1 MAEIQYVPINC
12 TLCDGV
18 AELVRLCFPDMPQR
32 EQYSVAE
39 LEEIVDIYPE
49 GTVVALDGKR
59 PIGMGT
65 GIFTDLDF
73 ANLPPLED
81 ELLYDEHDQL
91 RHNWQG
97 DYYYG
102 SDIAVH
108 PNYRGRGIARKM
120 YEWRKK
126 QVTDHHKKG
135 FAAAAVLPGFANYL
149 DSLTAESYVE
159 SVVAGELFDPT
170 LSVQLR
176 NGFHVVRLVHN
187 FFEYPRSKNWSAL
200 IRWDNPNFRL

>member
-1 MAEIQYVPINC
+1 MAKIRYVSLEKS
-12 TLCDGV
+12 LCQGV
-18 AELVRLCFPDMPQR
+18 ADLVQLCFPDMPLR
-32 EQYSVAE
+32 DQYTADE
-39 LEEIVDIYPE
+39 LEEIAQIYPE

-65 GIFTDLDF
+65 GIFTDIDF
-73 ANLPPLED
+73 ANLPLLED
-81 ELLYDEHDQL
+81 DLLYDEQERL
-91 RHNWQG
+91 RHDWQG

-108 PNYRGRGIARKM
+108 PAYRGRGIARKM

-135 FAAAAVLPGFANYL
+135 FVAAAVLPGFANHL
-149 DSLTAESYVE
+149 HNLTADSYVQK
-159 SVVAGELFDPT
+159 VVAGELFDPT

-176 NGFHVVRLVHN
+176 NGFRVVRLVHD
-187 FFEYPRSKNWSAL
+187 FFEYPRSRNWAAL
-200 IRWDNPNFRL
+200 ILWDNPNDLN